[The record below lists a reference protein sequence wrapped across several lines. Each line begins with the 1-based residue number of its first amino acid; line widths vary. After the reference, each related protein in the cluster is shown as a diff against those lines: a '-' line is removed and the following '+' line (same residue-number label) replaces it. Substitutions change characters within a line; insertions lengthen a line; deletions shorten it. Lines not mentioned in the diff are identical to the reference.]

1 MVPRPETP
9 EPPDVGNGA
18 DGVPPSAHAVIS
30 GASTPTR
37 RNRRPRSASTSTHPS
52 SSGDDPASAASAA
65 ASSALAAAER
75 YGPGSAAALGRHV
88 LSPAPGGGQSRLVRR
103 PAAERTLT
111 RLCTLALPPLANA
124 AAAARGSADA
134 PPPAAAGTAAAAAAA
149 ALAEESS
156 DARSVSSRLSHGTGT
171 TAPVTNTAAGS
182 GVDPSNQQQPPHH
195 PGLLEAA
202 FPPARPSFAPGCSP
216 LVVFGRYVAAATD
229 DGRICLFAVRSFE
242 DNVDVSCQSNENK
255 DDDEE
260 DWDALERMRDRI
272 DRIEDERSAVGPV
285 AAVGPFRVGVGLM
298 SQGGGG
304 DQWDAD
310 AGYIVALAAT
320 PADVSLPTYRRRR
333 KRRRPPGGGEGDAEE
348 DAAESDEPPP
358 PPPPPPKAGHRFL
371 GHITALTTEGDVH
384 VLQIYERDDD
394 SRSGSSLPY
403 VEVLAS
409 FSTMT
414 FCASCICIRSAQGVV
429 EGDGDGDGDGATVPT
444 MRICV
449 GHDNGVIG
457 EWELVVTCDTPFVSA
472 AGCIRRPTMVAPTGP
487 ETEGESVIVPTV
499 APSPGSEVP
508 AKESDSASPS
518 DTTQE
523 QEEQNDAGEDAQNEP
538 TVGAVE
544 TVAVEAQIPE
554 TQPPPLKYSTPR
566 PRLVWA
572 GQLDA
577 PIRSLSSLGDGA
589 LSSSEDAELVRFQ
602 QTHIAIGL
610 AQRADSTRDN
620 PLLSASSSLPPSL
633 AIEVVDALQAESE
646 WQRDRSKRDNT
657 DDMSPQSRG
666 LDPVNLCDLC
676 TWPGVGMEIRDGSM
690 ISELQ
695 NGSGSGYKASR
706 IDEDM
711 VRGFCLGLKNT
722 PGFAIAV
729 SDGTVAVSRI
739 VKQSNGLVA
748 WGVVDNQDQ
757 IFLPGPP
764 IGMGIFSG
772 GAAGSSLAYCLQ
784 GGLVF
789 VASEINS
796 NTGSVPQIISY
807 QCPFELEGDGDDA
820 VRFAH
825 GFIAGNI
832 VVAGWEA
839 STCMPILGFSWAGGL
854 MDIFNVG
861 EC

>member
-9 EPPDVGNGA
+9 EPPDDVDGAGA
-18 DGVPPSAHAVIS
+18 DGGAPPSTHAVIS

-37 RNRRPRSASTSTHPS
+37 RNRRPRSTSTSTHPS
-52 SSGDDPASAASAA
+52 SGDDPAASS

-75 YGPGSAAALGRHV
+75 YGPGSAASLGRHV
-88 LSPAPGGGQSRLVRR
+88 LSPASGGGASRVVRR

-111 RLCTLALPPLANA
+111 RLCTLSLPPLAVDA
-124 AAAARGSADA
+124 AAAAGNAGNAGNRTVGADPTRTSATSST
-134 PPPAAAGTAAAAAAA
+134 AAATAAAAAA
-149 ALAEESS
+149 ALAEDS

-171 TAPVTNTAAGS
+171 TAPMTNTVAGS
-182 GVDPSNQQQPPHH
+182 VDPSTGNQQLHH
-195 PGLLEAA
+195 PSGLLEAS

-242 DNVDVSCQSNENK
+242 DNVDVSCQSNENNEE
-255 DDDEE
+255 DDEE
-260 DWDALERMRDRI
+260 DWDALERMRERI
-272 DRIEDERSAVGPV
+272 NRIEDERSAVGPV
-285 AAVGPFRVGVGLM
+285 AAVGPFQVGGGLL
-298 SQGGGG
+298 SQGSGG

-320 PADVSLPTYRRRR
+320 PASVFLPTYRRRR
-333 KRRRPPGGGEGDAEE
+333 KRRRPPGGGGGDAEE
-348 DAAESDEPPP
+348 DTDRDKILDEP

-371 GHITALTTEGDVH
+371 GHIAALTTEGDVH

-394 SRSGSSLPY
+394 SSFLPH

-429 EGDGDGDGDGATVPT
+429 GDGDGDGASVPT

-449 GHDNGVIG
+449 GHDNGVVG

-472 AGCIRRPTMVAPTGP
+472 AGSIRRPTMVAPTGP
-487 ETEGESVIVPTV
+487 ETEGESVAVPPA
-499 APSPGSEVP
+499 APSPG
-508 AKESDSASPS
+508 
-518 DTTQE
+518 TQE
-523 QEEQNDAGEDAQNEP
+523 GYKSQDEEQEKQEGLIGVGKNAQNEP
-538 TVGAVE
+538 TAGAVE
-544 TVAVEAQIPE
+544 TVAVDAEIPE
-554 TQPPPLKYSTPR
+554 TQTPPLKYSIPR

-572 GQLDA
+572 GRLDA
-577 PIRSLSSLGDGA
+577 PIRSLSSLGDGTA
-589 LSSSEDAELVRFQ
+589 LSSGEDAELVRFQ
-602 QTHIAIGL
+602 QMHIAIGL
-610 AQRADSTRDN
+610 AQRAEPTRDN

-646 WQRDRSKRDNT
+646 WQRDRSKRT
-657 DDMSPQSRG
+657 DDMNPRSRG
-666 LDPVNLCDLC
+666 LDPVDLCDLC
-676 TWPGVGMEIRDGSM
+676 TWPGNGMEIRDGSM

-711 VRGFCLGLKNT
+711 VRGFCLGLPNS

-729 SDGTVAVSRI
+729 SDGAVAVCRV
-739 VKQSNGLVA
+739 VKQSNGLAA

-764 IGMGIFSG
+764 IGMGTFG
-772 GAAGSSLAYCLQ
+772 DGAAGTSLAYCLQ
-784 GGLVF
+784 GGVVF
-789 VASEINS
+789 VASEINPNS
-796 NTGSVPQIISY
+796 GSVPQIVSY

-825 GFIAGNI
+825 GFVAGNI
-832 VVAGWEA
+832 AVVGWEA
-839 STCMPILGFSWAGGL
+839 SRPVMGFSWAGGL
-854 MDIFNVG
+854 MDVFNV
-861 EC
+861 